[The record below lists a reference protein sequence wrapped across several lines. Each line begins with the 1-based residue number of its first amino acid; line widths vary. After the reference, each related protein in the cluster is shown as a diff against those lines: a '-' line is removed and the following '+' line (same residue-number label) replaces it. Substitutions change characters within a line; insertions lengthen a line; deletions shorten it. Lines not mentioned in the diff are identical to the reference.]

1 MTEPVKRRRGFA
13 AMDPAMQRRLAASG
27 GQAVAAEKRAFA
39 RNPEL
44 AREAGRKGGMAKRA
58 NREAG
63 E

>member
-13 AMDPAMQRRLAASG
+13 AMDAGMQRRLASAG
-27 GQAVAAEKRAFA
+27 GRAVAAEKRSFA
-39 RNPEL
+39 RDPEL
-44 AREAGRKGGMAKRA
+44 ARAAGRKGGMAKRV